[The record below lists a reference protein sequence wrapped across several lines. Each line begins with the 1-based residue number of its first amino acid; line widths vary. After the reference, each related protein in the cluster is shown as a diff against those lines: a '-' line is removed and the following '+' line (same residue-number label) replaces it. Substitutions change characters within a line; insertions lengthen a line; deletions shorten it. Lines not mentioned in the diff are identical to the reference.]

1 LLPLCILAF
10 YLLESNHN
18 YISQHINMKLLSFEG
33 DPRALK
39 AKIVANINGV
49 DLPVEYIKLGE
60 DNTTPEFLAMSPL
73 GKVPVLQVGKSAV
86 FESNAIARYV
96 ARLRGDTELLGSSFV
111 EQAQVDAWIDFVAHN
126 LEVPLSMWTY
136 PVLGWTKFNKAVH
149 HQVVTDSIKGLEVLN
164 KHLTAN
170 TWMVGSKMT
179 LADIVA
185 AMALL
190 YPMKV
195 VLDAKHVG
203 SFPAVLRWFTTVVN
217 QPAVAEVVGPVTLC
231 TEEMLA
237 EGNTGASK
245 KGGKKGG
252 KKAEAKKAEPKE
264 EVAVVAAPAPAPA
277 PAPAKKAGPFD
288 HLPKSSMS
296 MDGFK
301 TLFSNAP
308 NDAKGDRDYYAVM
321 DEFWSKMYDAEGY
334 SVWFAEYN
342 YNVENTQGFMT
353 SNLVGGFVQRTDAI
367 RKFAFGTMQVLNEEK
382 PFEVFGCWMFRG
394 DSVQPMMDANPDAEY
409 YTWTKADT
417 SDPAVRARIND
428 YWCAYEKVDGKTIYD
443 TKTFK

>member
-1 LLPLCILAF
+1 
-10 YLLESNHN
+10 
-18 YISQHINMKLLSFEG
+18 M
-33 DPRALK
+33 K
-39 AKIVANINGV
+39 AKIVANINGIE
-49 DLPVEYIKLGE
+49 LPTQNIKVGE

-73 GKVPVLQVGKSAV
+73 GKVPVLQVGKTAI

-96 ARLRGDTELLGSSFV
+96 ARLRGDTELLGASFV

-126 LEVPLSMWTY
+126 LDVPMTMWVY

-149 HQVVTDSIKGLEVLN
+149 HQVVQDALQGLEVLN
-164 KHLTAN
+164 QHLTAN
-170 TWMVGSKMT
+170 TFMVGHKLT

-203 SFPAVLRWFTTVVN
+203 KFPAVLRWFVTVVN
-217 QPAVAEVVGPVTLC
+217 QPAVAEVVGPVVLC

-237 EGNTGASK
+237 EGNAAA
-245 KGGKKGG
+245 KKGG
-252 KKAEAKKAEPKE
+252 KKAAKKGDDKKKAEKKAEKKPE
-264 EVAVVAAPAPAPA
+264 PAAAAA
-277 PAPAKKAGPFD
+277 AAPAKKAGPFD

-301 TLFSNAP
+301 TLYSNAP
-308 NDAKGDRDYYAVM
+308 NDANGDRDYYAVM
-321 DEFWSKMYDAEGY
+321 PEFWDKVYDPAGY
-334 SVWFAEYN
+334 SVWFATYN
-342 YNVENTQGFMT
+342 YNHENEAGFMT
-353 SNLVGGFVQRTDAI
+353 SNLVGGFVQRTDQI
-367 RKFAFGTMQVLNEEK
+367 RKYAFGTMQVLNEEK
-382 PFEVFGCWMFRG
+382 PFEVHGCWMFRG
-394 DSVQPMMDANPDAEY
+394 DSVQPMLEANPDAEY

-417 SDPAVRARIND
+417 TDPAVRARVND
-428 YWCAYEKVDGKTIYD
+428 YWCAYEVVDGKKIYD